1 MSAVLAEWADKKK
14 EELASW
20 WAHRALWRWKT
31 KDKGRSVLP
40 RFDPWAATKS
50 ATNNPVLSV
59 LEYDKGFRPG

>member
-1 MSAVLAEWADKKK
+1 MSAVLVEWADKKK

-20 WAHRALWRWKT
+20 WHIELFGDGKQRT
-31 KDKGRSVLP
+31 KGVAFCLASIRG
-40 RFDPWAATKS
+40 AATKS